1 MLVLKLNEQNLKK
14 SPKLFLIMY
23 LVTLTLC
30 FLLSLPAQHFV
41 TAQCNKCILHEK
53 KAEVCKMVL
62 RIQPT
67 QLFLTLPSLYRSL
80 QLKKINEEGSRLL

>member
-1 MLVLKLNEQNLKK
+1 MLVLKLNKQNFKK

-30 FLLSLPAQHFV
+30 FLLSLPAQHFA
-41 TAQCNKCILHEK
+41 TTQCNKCILHEK
-53 KAEVCKMVL
+53 KAEVCRTVL

-80 QLKKINEEGSRLL
+80 QLKKFNEEGSWLL